1 MHFLAANLLTLGSAL
16 VVLVGAVLVVRR
28 AMARPSAASMR
39 EDLTVSRTWLLEHK
53 SRNGSD

>member
-1 MHFLAANLLTLGSAL
+1 MHFLAANLLTLGGAL
-16 VVLVGAVLVVRR
+16 VALVGAVLVVRR

>member
-1 MHFLAANLLTLGSAL
+1 LSAPNLVTLAVGLIVILC
-16 VVLVGAVLVVRR
+16 VVLVLRR
-28 AMARPSAASMR
+28 LLMRASPASIR

>member
-1 MHFLAANLLTLGSAL
+1 MHFLAANLVTIGSGL
-16 VVLVGAVLVVRR
+16 VVFVCAVLVVRR
-28 AMARPSAASMR
+28 AMARPSSASMR